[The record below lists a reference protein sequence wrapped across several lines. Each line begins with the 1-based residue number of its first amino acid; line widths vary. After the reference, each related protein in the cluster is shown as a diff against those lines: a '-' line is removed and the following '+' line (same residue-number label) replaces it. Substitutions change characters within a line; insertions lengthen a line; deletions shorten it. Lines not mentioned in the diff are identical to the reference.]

1 MNRENLENH
10 WEEISSKLVNRF
22 TKLTSIDV
30 AFVKGQEEQLLKRIE
45 TRLNKSRL
53 DILNLIASL

>member
-10 WEEISSKLVNRF
+10 WDEISHKLVNRF
-22 TKLTSIDV
+22 PKLTSIDV
-30 AFVKGQEEQLLKRIE
+30 AFVKGQEEQLLQRIE

-53 DILNLIASL
+53 DVLNLIASL